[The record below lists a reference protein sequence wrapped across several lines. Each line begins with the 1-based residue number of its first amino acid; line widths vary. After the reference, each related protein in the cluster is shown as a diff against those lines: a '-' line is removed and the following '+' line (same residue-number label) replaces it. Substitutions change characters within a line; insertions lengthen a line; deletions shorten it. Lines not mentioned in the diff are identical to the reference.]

1 MLNPEIREK
10 YEVVIG
16 LEVHCQLLTN
26 SKIFASDTVEFGSM
40 PNTNVSVI
48 TLGHPGTL
56 PKLNKK
62 AVEHAIK
69 MGLACGCH
77 ITRHSVFARKNY
89 FYPDLPKGYQ
99 ISQDKTSICLG
110 GTIHIKTKDGV
121 EKSIGLTRIHL
132 EEDAGKSIHL
142 AGEADTLVDFN
153 RAGTALIEIVS
164 EPEIRSSDEAYAYLT
179 EVRKLVRYLE
189 ICDGNMEEG
198 SLRCDANISVM
209 PKGSPVFGTKVEVKN
224 MNSINNVKRA
234 IEYEIERQILEVE
247 QGKAIQ
253 LETRLFNANNGQT
266 YSMRVKETMNDYRYF
281 PEPDLT
287 PLVISEEWLTSIRQ
301 SLPSLPQEL
310 FEKFTSKYGIPE
322 YDALVLTDNKEI
334 ALYFDALCH
343 YTTNYKSAS
352 NWIMGSVKSYLNESG
367 LTVSQ
372 FPILPEQLAG
382 LISLVDSNKVSN
394 SVASQKIFPAML
406 KQPSLSA
413 LAIAES
419 QNLMQESDTNS
430 LQTLINEILASHP
443 QKVTEYK
450 KGKKGLLG
458 MFMGEVM
465 KKTGGKADPKLTNE
479 LLSKSLNT

>member
-1 MLNPEIREK
+1 MLNPEIRDK

-99 ISQDKTSICLG
+99 ISQDKTPICLG
-110 GTIHIKTKDGV
+110 GTIQIKTKDGI

-132 EEDAGKSIHL
+132 EEDAGKSMHL
-142 AGEADTLVDFN
+142 AGETDTLVDFN

-198 SLRCDANISVM
+198 SLRCDANISIM
-209 PKGSPVFGTKVEVKN
+209 PKGSKVFGTKVEVKN

-247 QGKAIQ
+247 QGNSIQ
-253 LETRLFNANNGQT
+253 LETRLFNASNSQT

-287 PLVISEEWLTSIRQ
+287 PLIVSEEWLASIRQ

-310 FEKFTSKYGIPE
+310 LEKFTNQYSLPE
-322 YDALVLTDNKEI
+322 YDALVLTDSKEI
-334 ALYFDALCH
+334 ALYFDAVCH
-343 YTTNYKSAS
+343 YTTKYKAAS

-367 LTVSQ
+367 ITISQ
-372 FPILPEQLAG
+372 FPISPEQMAG
-382 LISLVDSNKVSN
+382 LISLVDSNKVSI

-406 KQPSLSA
+406 KQPNLSA
-413 LAIAES
+413 QAIAES
-419 QNLMQESDTNS
+419 QNLMQESNTSS

-479 LLSKSLNT
+479 LLSKSLND